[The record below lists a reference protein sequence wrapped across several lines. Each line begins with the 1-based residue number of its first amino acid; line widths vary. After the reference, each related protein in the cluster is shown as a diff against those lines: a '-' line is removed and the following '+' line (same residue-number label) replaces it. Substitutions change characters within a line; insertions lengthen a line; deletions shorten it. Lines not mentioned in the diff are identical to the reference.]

1 MYNIDRKKGKENRK
15 MKMGEKVRITKGLFE
30 GLEGRIVDID
40 GNGRKV
46 DIPQGGKIW
55 IHIYQ
60 LEVVE

>member
-1 MYNIDRKKGKENRK
+1 

-40 GNGRKV
+40 GNGRKI

-60 LEVVE
+60 LEVIE